1 MNRRPPLFS
10 ARPKRPA
17 RAGGFT
23 LIELM
28 IAISLMAVLAVLGWR
43 GLDSVL
49 RSRERIVEAS
59 DSIRAVSLAFTQ
71 MEDDLLRSWSVRL
84 IAPAARPVA
93 FGFERPDGTPDLLIL
108 REPSVESG
116 NAVQRIVYR
125 LRNDRLERGFA
136 PWRPAASGAAVTTIT
151 STGSEV
157 EPFWQ
162 TLLEGVS
169 ALQVRAWVDG
179 QGWQPAQSLAVRTG
193 TSGDAATVTG
203 LEVLLEFRDGE
214 RVLRVF
220 SVKD

>member
-1 MNRRPPLFS
+1 MNRRPTDFASRTKP
-10 ARPKRPA
+10 AA

-59 DSIRAVSLAFTQ
+59 DGIRAVSLALTQ

-84 IAPAARPVA
+84 IAPTARPVA

-116 NAVQRIVYR
+116 NGVQRIVYR

-136 PWRPAASGAAVTTIT
+136 PWRPAASGPSATT
-151 STGSEV
+151 TGSEV

-162 TLLEGVS
+162 ALLEGVS
-169 ALQVRAWVDG
+169 ALRVRAWVDG
-179 QGWQPAQSLAVRTG
+179 QGWQPAQSLAARAG
-193 TSGDAATVTG
+193 TSGGVTIVTG
-203 LEVLLEFRDGE
+203 LEVLLEFHDGE